1 MKERHKHAED
11 DEELKM
17 VPTLRKRAIKRM
29 TFISTDASV
38 FPRCIEKSKLEE
50 INSNG
55 KKTSVFLDNRQ
66 TIKT

>member
-11 DEELKM
+11 DEELEM

-29 TFISTDASV
+29 TFISTNAHV
-38 FPRCIEKSKLEE
+38 FPRCREKSKLEE
-50 INSNG
+50 INSSG

-66 TIKT
+66 KIKT